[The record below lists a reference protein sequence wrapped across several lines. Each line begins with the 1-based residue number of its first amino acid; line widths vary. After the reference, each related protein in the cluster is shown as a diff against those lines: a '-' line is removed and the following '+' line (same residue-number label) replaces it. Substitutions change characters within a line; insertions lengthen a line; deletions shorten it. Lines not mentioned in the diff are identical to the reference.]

1 MYLSHLVRRRK
12 LEGPM
17 SPEDQDQ
24 GQHKQQRED
33 LPQKKK
39 NWTKQY
45 QNNKII
51 TQSLANI
58 GQNNTRTTKS

>member
-1 MYLSHLVRRRK
+1 MYLSHLVIRLK
-12 LEGPM
+12 LEDPM

-39 NWTKQY
+39 N
-45 QNNKII
+45 
-51 TQSLANI
+51 I
-58 GQNNTRTTKS
+58 GQSNTRTTKSYLKV